1 MTDVPGSAQPKFQ
14 YLRIADQLRAAITEG
29 RYRAGDRLPGED
41 ALAKEYGVSAVT
53 IGRAVELLKNDGF
66 LAGRRGSGVYVQ
78 DLQLLRRHGTP
89 RRTEDRWAAGPRIW
103 LANEAH
109 TTTIDQ
115 VAVAEVPPP
124 PRVAE
129 VLGLDAEETARVLD
143 SRFLIDG
150 RPVKLV
156 RTYLPSK
163 LCAGSDVARADSAP
177 GDLRSMLAELGLFPG
192 HIREE
197 IRGRG
202 PSSSDAS
209 RLGIPI
215 GRSVLDTYCV
225 AFASD
230 GQALGVEQTT
240 MDSTAYVVEYAY
252 DL

>member
-1 MTDVPGSAQPKFQ
+1 MTDVPGPAQPKFQ

-41 ALAKEYGVSAVT
+41 ALAKEYGTSAVT
-53 IGRAVELLKNDGF
+53 IGRALELLKNDGF
-66 LAGRRGSGVYVQ
+66 LAGIRGSGVYVQ

-89 RRTEDRWAAGPRIW
+89 RRTAARWAAGPRIW
-103 LANEAH
+103 LANEGQM
-109 TTTIDQ
+109 TTIDQ

-129 VLGLDAEETARVLD
+129 VLGLNTEETARVLD
-143 SRFLIDG
+143 SRFLVDG

-177 GDLRSMLAELGLFPG
+177 GDLRSMLAELGLSPE

-215 GRSVLDTYCV
+215 GRSVLDTYSV
-225 AFASD
+225 AFAGD

-240 MDSTAYVVEYAY
+240 MDSTSYVVEYAY